1 VYNTRVNRP
10 PGVLAVLLLVLLA
23 SQPALGAEIV
33 APSATSLLQDVHAL
47 TAPGMDGRGSGT
59 PGGERA
65 AKYLARALA
74 AAGYRPGGDGGTFFQ
89 SFPVDTAPALG
100 SGNALGQPGAPG
112 FAIGR
117 DWMPHGGA
125 PSADVT
131 GDVVFVGHGL
141 SAPEAGRDDWS
152 GADARGRIA
161 LALDDVPAHLGP
173 VSRLDRLIA
182 ARRHGA
188 AALLLVN
195 ETLPT
200 LASTATAVDLPS
212 ATITPAVADA
222 LLAPSG
228 RPVADLAADGAR
240 ARTVG
245 GPVSLR
251 IAVGRRE
258 RRAANVI
265 GILPGRDPALAG
277 EAVVIGAHYD
287 HLGFVKGAVHPGA
300 DDNASGAAVAL
311 GLARALAA
319 AGGAPRT
326 VVIALFA
333 GEEIGLLGSRRY
345 VRHPAFPL
353 ARTVAMVNFDM
364 VGRLRDGRLTVGGVD
379 SGVGLARALGAPDA
393 SPVAGLVTRGSPY
406 GPSDHSAFYG
416 AGVPV
421 LFFHTGTHEDYHRP
435 GDTADKIDADGMAAV
450 AALGARAVTRL
461 ADGPRP
467 VYAKVAPP
475 RGRERRGDGA
485 RGAFFGIMGDSRAP
499 GDGVRVASVVP
510 DSAAARAGLAAGDV
524 IVRFAGLPV
533 NRFEELAGA
542 VRARKPG
549 ERVTVLFL
557 KQGRERAA
565 QETLDTRPGATE

>member
-1 VYNTRVNRP
+1 MRRRAVRSPAASVYNTRVIRP
-10 PGVLAVLLLVLLA
+10 RAVLVVLLLGLLA
-23 SQPALGAEIV
+23 SQTALGADLV
-33 APSATSLLQDVHAL
+33 PPSAASLLQDVQAL

-65 AKYLARALA
+65 AHYLAQALA
-74 AAGYRPGGDGGTFFQ
+74 TAGYRPAGDAGTFFQ
-89 SFPVDTAPALG
+89 SFPVDTVPALA
-100 SGNALGQPGAPG
+100 SGNALGRPGGPT
-112 FAIGR
+112 FDVGR
-117 DWMPHGGA
+117 DWMPHGGS
-125 PSADVT
+125 PTVELT
-131 GDVVFVGHGL
+131 GDVVFVGYGV

-152 GADARGRIA
+152 GVDARGRVA
-161 LALDDVPAHLGP
+161 LALDDVPSSIGR

-195 ETLPT
+195 ATLPT
-200 LASTATAVDLPS
+200 LAATATAVDLPS
-212 ATITPAVADA
+212 ATVTPAVADA
-222 LLAPSG
+222 L
-228 RPVADLAADGAR
+228 R
-240 ARTVG
+240 G

-251 IAVGRRE
+251 IAVRLEE
-258 RRAANVI
+258 RRTANVI
-265 GILPGRDPALAG
+265 GILPGRDPARAG

-287 HLGFVKGAVHPGA
+287 HLGVVKGAVYPGA
-300 DDNASGAAVAL
+300 DDNGSGSAVVL

-319 AGGAPRT
+319 AGGMPRT
-326 VVIALFA
+326 LVIAFFS
-333 GEEIGLLGSRRY
+333 GEEMGLFGSRHY

-353 ARTVAMVNFDM
+353 EQTVAMVNFDM
-364 VGRLRDGRLTVGGVD
+364 VGRRRDGRLSVGGLD
-379 SGVGLARALGAPDA
+379 SGSGLAGVLSTPNGAPG
-393 SPVAGLVTRGSPY
+393 PTLVTRGSPY

-421 LFFHTGTHEDYHRP
+421 LFFHTGAHADYHRP
-435 GDTADKIDADGMAAV
+435 GDTADKIDADGMATV

-467 VYAKVAPP
+467 VYAKVAPS
-475 RGRERRGDGA
+475 RERERRQDVA

-524 IVRFAGLPV
+524 IVRFAGLAV
-533 NRFEELAGA
+533 SGFDELAGA
-542 VRARKPG
+542 IRARQPG

-565 QETLDTRPGATE
+565 QETLDARPGEAQ